1 MTRFAGAVL
10 AMAMLVPT
18 LCAAQGSAQEE
29 KIWALEQKYWQYV
42 QANDL
47 EHYRA
52 QWKEEFLGWPLNSP
66 EPMRKAHIT
75 DWITNRTSK
84 GDSVQSFALDRLVVQ
99 VSGNLAT
106 TTYRA
111 RSTWVDKKGVTS
123 TWAMRILHTWQ
134 RNADGTWQILSG
146 MSAPVD
152 AEGK

>member
-1 MTRFAGAVL
+1 MRLVAGGALAV
-10 AMAMLVPT
+10 MMLIPA
-18 LCAAQGSAQEE
+18 LCAAQRSAEE
-29 KIWALEQKYWQYV
+29 ERVWALEQKYWQCV

-52 QWKEEFLGWPLNSP
+52 LWNEKFLGWPLNSP
-66 EPMRKAHIT
+66 APMRKTHIT

-84 GDSVQSFALDRLVVQ
+84 GDSVKSFKLERLEVQ
-99 VSGNLAT
+99 VSDNLAT

-111 RSTWVDKKGVTS
+111 RSTWVDKKGVES

-134 RNADGTWQILSG
+134 RNADGTWQIVSG

-152 AEGK
+152 AEGR